1 MSLAELVL
9 ILIVALVAFGPNQLP
24 HLANKLGKF
33 YLKVTRIKT
42 KWSEFLYEQKQQL
55 ILEENIEKAREA
67 EAKAK
72 TAPPG

>member
-24 HLANKLGKF
+24 DLANKLGKF